1 MPALER
7 RRGAH
12 ARRGAAQAAHLLV
25 AAADF
30 VLVPSR
36 FEPCGLVAQAAVRY
50 GAVPI
55 VAPVGGLADL
65 VVPGVRPTAA
75 QRRPSACSARG
86 PSQPACG
93 QALLSGR
100 SATNLLSFASTLRV
114 RQDV

>member
-1 MPALER
+1 M
-7 RRGAH
+7 
-12 ARRGAAQAAHLLV
+12 

-65 VVPGVRPTAA
+65 VVPGVRCHPARFQMLFMRMSTYRLGLPCSEFAA
-75 QRRPSACSARG
+75 SLGDCLTLFAHLLTPQCAYNHG
-86 PSQPACG
+86 PCCYV
-93 QALLSGR
+93 
-100 SATNLLSFASTLRV
+100 ATT
-114 RQDV
+114 